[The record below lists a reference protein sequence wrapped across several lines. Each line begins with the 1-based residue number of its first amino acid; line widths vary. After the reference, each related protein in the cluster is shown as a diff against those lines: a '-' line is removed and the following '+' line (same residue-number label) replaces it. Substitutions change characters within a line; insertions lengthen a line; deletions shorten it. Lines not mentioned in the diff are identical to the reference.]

1 MSASSLVGPQLK
13 DALLAEGILHTTSVP
28 GLYQRSETFETVVR
42 GVESVAHRAGQ
53 ESGTYEPL
61 LYLAP
66 IMPRDTFV
74 KTDYL
79 RSFPDMIGS
88 VETFGGNDR
97 DHAELLRMVDA
108 GEDWTRALEPSELTL
123 CSAACHPIYP
133 QLEADL
139 PHAGRSLEVQ
149 GFCFRHEP
157 STDPVRMQSFR
168 QHEFVH
174 VGRPEDALAHRDGW
188 LARALEILS
197 GLGLPVEQVVAN
209 DPFFGRAGRMLVK
222 NQLDTELKYEIVC
235 PVSSTDKPTAIAS
248 TNYHLDHFGAPF
260 GLRTTD
266 GEDAHSACIGFGLE
280 RIALALLATHGLRP
294 ADWPSGVRERLWP

>member
-13 DALLAEGILHTTSVP
+13 DALRAEGILHTTSVP
-28 GLYQRSETFETVVR
+28 GLYQRSETFEQIAR
-42 GVESVAHRAGQ
+42 GVESVVHRSGQ
-53 ESGTYEPL
+53 ESGAYEPL

-88 VETFGGNDR
+88 VETFGGGDR

-108 GEDWTRALEPSELTL
+108 GEDWTRALEASEITL

-133 QLEADL
+133 QLDAEL
-139 PHAGRSLEVQ
+139 PPAGRFLEVQ

-157 STDPVRMQSFR
+157 SDDPVRMQSFR

-174 VGRPEDALAHRDGW
+174 VGRPGDALAHRNAW
-188 LARALEILS
+188 LARALETLS

-209 DPFFGRAGRMLVK
+209 DPFFGRAGRMLVT
-222 NQLDTELKYEIVC
+222 NQRDTELKYEIVC
-235 PVSSTDKPTAIAS
+235 PVTSADKPTAIAS
-248 TNYHLDHFGAPF
+248 ANYHLEHFGAPF
-260 GLRTTD
+260 GLFTTD
-266 GEDAHSACIGFGLE
+266 GKPAHSACIGFGLE
-280 RIALALLATHGLRP
+280 RITLALLAVHGLKP
-294 ADWPSGVRERLWP
+294 AAWPSAVRERLWP